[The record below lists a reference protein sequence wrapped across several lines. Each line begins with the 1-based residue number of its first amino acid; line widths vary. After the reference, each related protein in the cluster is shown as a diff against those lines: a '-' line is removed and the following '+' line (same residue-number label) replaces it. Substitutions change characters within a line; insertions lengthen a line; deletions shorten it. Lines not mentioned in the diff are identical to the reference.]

1 MLPFLYDPKRNEKKE
16 NFVQEQLR
24 IELYIPE
31 VPREEEDNKEH
42 SKRGVEVIQ
51 L

>member
-1 MLPFLYDPKRNEKKE
+1 MLPFLYDPKRKKKE

-31 VPREEEDNKEH
+31 EPRLKEREEKKDE
-42 SKRGVEVIQ
+42 RGVEIIQ